1 MKLLKELLAPMYLGF
16 ALGAFA
22 NLQWSDWQFYVIIV
36 PFWILVT
43 VTKFNKDEN
52 D

>member
-22 NLQWSDWQFYVIIV
+22 NLQWSDWQFYAIIV

-43 VTKFNKDEN
+43 IAGFNKDKN